1 MAKYDLMIQGGMV
14 IDPANK
20 RHGRLDVAIS
30 GGKVAAL
37 APELNPDHSQEVF
50 DASGKLVFPGLVD
63 SHVHLT
69 PMERGIG
76 FRMLAKA
83 GVTCCLECG
92 GYIED
97 ALDGMAEYG
106 SGISAAVLN
115 RLDPGDSISGPDAGR
130 QELAEYLD
138 RSLESGAFGFK
149 LLGGHLPLSPET
161 TAAAIEVVN
170 KNRVYGAFHCGT
182 TRNGSNLNGLLEAL
196 ELTGDNRLH
205 VCHIT
210 AYCRGLTHGSPVE
223 ETLIALKALAS
234 RPHLVSESHN
244 GPYNGTLAALEQ
256 GVPRS
261 HVTRTCLKSGG
272 FEADRDGMLAAARD
286 GYMRVQKRTDAGV
299 VYLEPQDGVAYL
311 SVVDFQATVSFP
323 VNRRSTAFLTA
334 TEKDETNRFIVTA
347 LSTDGGAI
355 PRNFLLSHGLS
366 LVRFDAW
373 TLSDFVH
380 KCCWAPARMLGLPRK
395 GHLGEGADGD
405 LVVVDPNS
413 HEAIM
418 TVAGGAVV
426 MANGVVLGRGGTIVT
441 TERGEKELRR
451 KGVPVEIADFENS
464 LFYNAPEDPTSV
476 GN

>member
-1 MAKYDLMIQGGMV
+1 MAKYDLMIHGGMV
-14 IDPANK
+14 IDPANN
-20 RHGRLDVAIS
+20 RHGWLDVAVA
-30 GGKVAAL
+30 GGKVAAV
-37 APELNPDHSQEVF
+37 APELNPDHSREVF

-97 ALDGMAEYG
+97 ALEGMAEYG
-106 SGISAAVLN
+106 SGISVAVLN
-115 RLDPGDSISGPDAGR
+115 RLDPGDSISGPNADKR
-130 QELAEYLD
+130 ELADYLE
-138 RSLESGAFGFK
+138 RSLDSGAFGFK
-149 LLGGHLPLSPET
+149 LFGGPMPLSPET
-161 TAAAIEVVN
+161 TAAAIELVN
-170 KNRVYGAFHCGT
+170 QERVYGAFHCGT
-182 TRNGSNLNGLLEAL
+182 TRNGSNLNGFLEAL
-196 ELTGDNRLH
+196 ELTGENRLH
-205 VCHIT
+205 ICHMT
-210 AYCRGLTHGSPVE
+210 AYCRGLTHGPPVE
-223 ETLIALKALAS
+223 ETMIALKELAA

-244 GPYNGTLAALEQ
+244 APYNAASANLEN
-256 GVPRS
+256 GIPKS
-261 HVTRTCLKSGG
+261 HITRTCLKTGG
-272 FEADRDGMLAAARD
+272 FPVNREGLLKAARD

-299 VYLEPQDGVAYL
+299 VYLEPQDGVAHL
-311 SVVDFQATVSFP
+311 SAVDFQATVSFP

-334 TEKDETNRFIVTA
+334 TEKDENDRFIVTA

-418 TVAGGAVV
+418 TVAGGTVV
-426 MANGVVLGRGGTIVT
+426 MANGVVLGWGGTIVT
-441 TERGEKELRR
+441 TERGEKGLKE
-451 KGVPVEIADFENS
+451 KCVAVEVADLENS
-464 LFYNAPEDPTSV
+464 LFYNAPDDPVSV